1 MNFVQDLL
9 MQKIHSEV
17 DTNVDD
23 CLNGIECINYKNST
37 NNVYKHFL
45 LKKIAHISTK
55 QGIN

>member
-1 MNFVQDLL
+1 